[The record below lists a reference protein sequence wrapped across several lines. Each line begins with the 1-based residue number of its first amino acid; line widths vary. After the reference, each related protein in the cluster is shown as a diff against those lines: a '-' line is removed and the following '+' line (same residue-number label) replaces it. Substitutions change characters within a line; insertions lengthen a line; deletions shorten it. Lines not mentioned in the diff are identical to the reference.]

1 MARKSNEQTLKEVIN
16 EMLETYKLKGKLNE
30 HRLVTSWE
38 KVMGKVIAKRTT
50 DIYIK
55 NKKLYL
61 RLSSAALREELIYA
75 REKIITMMNDEVG
88 EKVIE
93 EVILM

>member
-30 HRLVTSWE
+30 HRLITSWE
-38 KVMGKVIAKRTT
+38 KVMGAVIAKRTT
-50 DIYIK
+50 DIFIRD
-55 NKKLYL
+55 KKLYL
-61 RLSSAALREELIYA
+61 RLSSAALREELMYA
-75 REKIITMMNDEVG
+75 RAKIIDMMNAEVG

-93 EVILM
+93 EVVLM